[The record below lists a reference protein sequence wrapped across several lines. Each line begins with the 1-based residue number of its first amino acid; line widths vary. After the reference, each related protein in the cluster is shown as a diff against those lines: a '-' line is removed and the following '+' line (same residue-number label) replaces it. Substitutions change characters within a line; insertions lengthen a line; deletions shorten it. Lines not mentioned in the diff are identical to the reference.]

1 GTTATTQ
8 YQIIRNHAKYLT
20 PNGSDINKAGIKP
33 DIKVELSDEQR
44 QNLWLK
50 ERDKLA
56 TLQDPQFA
64 RAIEQLKKEI
74 AGTGNIRAERK

>member
-1 GTTATTQ
+1 D
-8 YQIIRNHAKYLT
+8 
-20 PNGSDINKAGIKP
+20 DINKAGIKP

-50 ERDKLA
+50 QRDKLA

-64 RAIEQLKKEI
+64 KAVEQLKKEI
-74 AGTGNIRAERK
+74 AGTSNIRVQRQ